1 MQCSL
6 KGIFNVAQGRTL
18 GILSS
23 PKMFPEGELQ
33 NTHETIEVPF
43 QGTKFF
49 GVVTHRAAVG
59 YVE

>member
-1 MQCSL
+1 
-6 KGIFNVAQGRTL
+6 
-18 GILSS
+18 
-23 PKMFPEGELQ
+23 MFPEGELQ